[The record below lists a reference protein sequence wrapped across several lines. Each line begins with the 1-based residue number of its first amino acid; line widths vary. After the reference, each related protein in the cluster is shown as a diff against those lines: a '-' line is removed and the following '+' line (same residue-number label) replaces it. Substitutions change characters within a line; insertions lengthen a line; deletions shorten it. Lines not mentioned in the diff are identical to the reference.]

1 MIKLIDDN
9 VGRMLDALTFT
20 LDLGPKATANS

>member
-9 VGRMLDALTFT
+9 VGRMLDVLSFT